1 MASDIAVKQLL
12 ARWHMGRAEAGM
24 LALAGIALATGA
36 AAWIGDSS
44 DTTGLITA
52 ALPRQTE
59 SISFEDRFVPVPPEP
74 HGADVA
80 VRPLQFNGITALQ
93 KKVRDARAMLTQQ
106 LVSGEWRSTLTDG
119 QQPAIAQD
127 KPARPDVPLPRSR
140 PALASLDGRV
150 APVAA
155 PGESGEDKRDL
166 LQKLSD
172 LFPGKVRLA
181 SLTPDSGLFARGPD
195 LAALG
200 YDRQTAVYDIT
211 AKAVYLPS
219 GLKLEAHSGMGS
231 LKDDPDHVHERM
243 VGATPPA
250 TYELK
255 PRERLFH
262 GVRALR
268 MSPAEGSNALGRVGL
283 LTHSYMLGPGGDSN
297 GCISIKDYERFLKA
311 YDEGEFSRIVVVPS
325 LSGAAPAMAQRVSSD
340 S

>member
-1 MASDIAVKQLL
+1 MASNAAVKLLL
-12 ARWHMGRAEAGM
+12 ARRRLGRAEAGM
-24 LALAGIALATGA
+24 LALAAIALATGA
-36 AAWIGDSS
+36 AAWIGDSP
-44 DTTGLITA
+44 DTSTLMTA
-52 ALPRQTE
+52 ALPPQTQ
-59 SISFEDRFVPVPPEP
+59 SISFEDRFVPVPAE
-74 HGADVA
+74 ANRDDVQA
-80 VRPLQFNGITALQ
+80 PPVQHNGIAALQ

-106 LVSGEWRSTLTDG
+106 LASGEWRSTLTEG
-119 QQPAIAQD
+119 QQPAIAEEKSAKAD
-127 KPARPDVPLPRSR
+127 IPLPRSR
-140 PALASLDGRV
+140 PALASV
-150 APVAA
+150 EAHVAA
-155 PGESGEDKRDL
+155 APASAEPGEDKRDL

-181 SLTPDSGLFARGPD
+181 SLTPDSGLFGRAPD

-219 GLKLEAHSGMGS
+219 GLKLEAHSGMGG

-250 TYELK
+250 TYDLK

-268 MSPAEGSNALGRVGL
+268 MTPAEGSNALGRVGL

-297 GCISIKDYERFLKA
+297 GCISIRDYERFLKA
-311 YDEGEFSRIVVVPS
+311 YDDGEFTRIVVVPS
-325 LSGAAPAMAQRVSSD
+325 LRDATPVAQRVSSD